1 MSDFA
6 LLLTLALAAT
16 LAVALAAAV
25 ALKAWQGWLELRR
38 LQAAGSRPGAR
49 PSGRIDIADLRDRVR
64 RLEAIANE
72 GDGAGRSTV

>member
-1 MSDFA
+1 MSDSA

-16 LAVALAAAV
+16 VAVALATAV

-38 LQAAGSRPGAR
+38 LQAGGGRPTAPR
-49 PSGRIDIADLRDRVR
+49 SGRIDIADLRDRVR

-72 GDGAGRSTV
+72 GDGPGRSAA